1 MVRDKELEQLR
12 RHYLFTTLSDS
23 EFASIATH
31 STIHRW
37 SSGGLLFQR
46 GAPAG
51 QFFVVL
57 EGEVRLFLQS
67 TEGAEAAIMRA
78 RPGDAFAEAVMFME
92 LPVYPVSAETVGA
105 GVLVAVSNEA
115 YRESMRGNPA
125 ACLRLLG
132 DLSSRLHGLVNE
144 IESMALETARSRL
157 LRYLLSLAG
166 PQASGAITV
175 RLREAKQALAA
186 NLSIKPETL
195 SRTLRALTVEGL
207 IKVEGA
213 QIHIVDVER
222 LRRRD

>member
-92 LPVYPVSAETVGA
+92 LPIYPVSAETVGA
-105 GVLVAVSNEA
+105 GHRQRSDPVVAKVLLDFGDQRLTVPHRDLDGVVQRRQRIRWELDVDDGADYLYDLAFSGCC
-115 YRESMRGNPA
+115 YHLLFLLHR
-125 ACLRLLG
+125 LRLR
-132 DLSSRLHGLVNE
+132 DRSSAP
-144 IESMALETARSRL
+144 ES
-157 LRYLLSLAG
+157 
-166 PQASGAITV
+166 PPGAV
-175 RLREAKQALAA
+175 WAE
-186 NLSIKPETL
+186 NN
-195 SRTLRALTVEGL
+195 
-207 IKVEGA
+207 
-213 QIHIVDVER
+213 
-222 LRRRD
+222 